1 MEAFY
6 DYIVVGAGSAGCVL
20 ANRLSAN
27 PKTSVLLLEAGPR
40 DWNPLIHIP
49 SAFVFLISNRSVDWM
64 YETEPEPGLLNRRIP
79 WPRGKMLGGSS
90 SMNGMCY
97 IRGQAQDYDHWRQL
111 GNEGWSW
118 DEVLPYFLRSEH
130 NERGA
135 SEFHAV
141 GGPLNVSDIDS
152 GDRHEISDA
161 LIEALVGLGV
171 PHRDLNGPDQE
182 GCGYYQNT
190 LKRGRRH
197 STAAAFLRPIRDRK
211 NLHIRTNALA
221 EKVIFEGTRAIGIQY
236 SVKGKQHQAHAVRET
251 ILSGGSVNSPQ
262 LLELSGVGNA
272 TVLRGLGIPVIHNL
286 PGVGENLQDHF
297 YTRCA
302 YRVTRPITINERTRG
317 FAMVAEGA
325 KYLVQ
330 RRGVLGMAPSHVAA
344 FVKTRP
350 ELSTPDVQFHITPA
364 TRIAD
369 SNFLDTEPGMTCAP
383 NQSRPESR
391 GSIHLK
397 SADPRAYPSIRAN
410 YLHAEIDRETTV
422 ASLRFARKIFQ
433 AAPLDPYRGSEL
445 APGVDVQSFDELL
458 AYAREFGSSIYH
470 PVGTC
475 KMGRDASSVV
485 DPRLRVHGV
494 KGLRVVDASV
504 MPTLVSGNTNAPVIM
519 IAEKASD
526 MILEDARPPD

>member
-1 MEAFY
+1 MESSY

-20 ANRLSAN
+20 ANRLSAS
-27 PKTSVLLLEAGPR
+27 PETKVLLLEAGPR
-40 DWNPLIHIP
+40 DWNPLIQIP

-64 YETEPEPGLLNRRIP
+64 YETEPEPGLLNRRIA

-118 DEVLPYFLRSEH
+118 EEVLPYFLRSEH

-161 LIEALVGLGV
+161 LIAALESLGV
-171 PHRDLNGPDQE
+171 PHRDMNGPDQE

-190 LKRGRRH
+190 LKDGRRH
-197 STAAAFLRPIRDRK
+197 STAVAFLKPIRNRK
-211 NLHIRTNALA
+211 NLHVRTHALV
-221 EKVIFEGTRAIGIQY
+221 EKVIFEGKRAIGVQFN
-236 SVKGKQHQAHAVRET
+236 VKGTRHQARAVRET

-262 LLELSGVGNA
+262 LLELSGVGDGA
-272 TVLRGLGIPVIHNL
+272 RLRQFGIPVVHEL
-286 PGVGENLQDHF
+286 KGVGENLQDHF

-317 FAMVAEGA
+317 ISVLGEAA
-325 KYLVQ
+325 KYVLL
-330 RRGVLGMAPSHVAA
+330 RRGVFGMAPSHVAA

-350 ELSTPDVQFHITPA
+350 ELATPDVQFHITPA
-364 TRIAD
+364 TRASS
-369 SNFLDTEPGMTCAP
+369 SNFLDREPGMTCAP

-391 GSIHLK
+391 GSIHVGSSNPTEHPTIK
-397 SADPRAYPSIRAN
+397 AN
-410 YLHAEIDRETTV
+410 YLEAEIDQETTV
-422 ASLRFARKIFQ
+422 ASLRFARRIFQ
-433 AAPLDPYRGSEL
+433 ASALDPYRGSEL
-445 APGVDVQSFDELL
+445 APGADVQSYDELL
-458 AYAREFGSSIYH
+458 AYAQETGSSIYH

-475 KMGRDASSVV
+475 KMGRDSQAVV
-485 DPRLRVHGV
+485 DTRLRVHGV
-494 KGLRVVDASV
+494 QGLRVVDASI
-504 MPTLVSGNTNAPVIM
+504 MPRLVSGNTNAPVIM

-526 MILEDARPPD
+526 MILEDARRH